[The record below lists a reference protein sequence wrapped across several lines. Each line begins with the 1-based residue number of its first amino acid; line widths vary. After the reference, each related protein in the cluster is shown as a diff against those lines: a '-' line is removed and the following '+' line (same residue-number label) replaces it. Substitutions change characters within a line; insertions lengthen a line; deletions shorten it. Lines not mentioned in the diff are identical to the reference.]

1 MLHCAVV
8 CKRLHAIHRPHDRDA
23 PHHARFN
30 ACNLE
35 STVAR
40 GNSHDPASRFYEA
53 LGSIAERVPTHL
65 SCPRGSALAKEQACT
80 VRRPTYS
87 SSTLE
92 ETYGAEIPMPLL
104 FSSKT
109 AVTLSGLIH
118 VCEFV
123 HLVPGLPALS
133 SGKPRKQ
140 LVASLAMFKLLIVM
154 LSILVATAFAEL
166 PSKKYLNLAAIKTMV
181 AAAEAEAQKL
191 HVEVTLC
198 VVDESGNLL
207 FLQKAD
213 AASLNTIQF
222 AQRKARHAAFYRSP
236 SKDGADALKK
246 GNVDVLA
253 FPDFFP
259 NQGGLPIQVDGQTVG
274 AIAASGAKSEIDEAI
289 AQAAIDALLKK

>member
-1 MLHCAVV
+1 MPSLRRKFRTNSNYVPVASS
-8 CKRLHAIHRPHDRDA
+8 DA
-23 PHHARFN
+23 G
-30 ACNLE
+30 
-35 STVAR
+35 S
-40 GNSHDPASRFYEA
+40 
-53 LGSIAERVPTHL
+53 SIADQNGVP
-65 SCPRGSALAKEQACT
+65 R
-80 VRRPTYS
+80 
-87 SSTLE
+87 
-92 ETYGAEIPMPLL
+92 
-104 FSSKT
+104 
-109 AVTLSGLIH
+109 
-118 VCEFV
+118 
-123 HLVPGLPALS
+123 ALS

-140 LVASLAMFKLLIVM
+140 LVASLAMFKLLIVV
-154 LSILVATAFAEL
+154 LSILVATASAEL

-236 SKDGADALKK
+236 SKEGADALKK